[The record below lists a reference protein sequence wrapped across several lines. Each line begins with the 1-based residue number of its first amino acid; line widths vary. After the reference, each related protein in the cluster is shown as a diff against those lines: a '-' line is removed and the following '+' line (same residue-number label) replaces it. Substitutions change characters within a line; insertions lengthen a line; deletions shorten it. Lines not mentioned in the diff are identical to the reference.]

1 MMSTAD
7 DRIDRS
13 TRAAAHPWSGA
24 APGRWKAPRG
34 TRWDRRSRMRVGR
47 ATAVIGVA
55 VLALAACGG
64 SGSGASGSS
73 GTSASS
79 TPAPTPATAAGSG
92 SLTPPGTHL
101 RFGKAATAGWVPTSL
116 DTGSGAHKALK
127 LQVTVTSVEKG
138 TIADFKNVRLKAA
151 ERSSTPYYVKVR
163 IKALGSTPPSGTNDD
178 PDVILDAVDDRGQ
191 QQSNIIFLGTFSRC
205 DDARP
210 PKPFANEKSYDSCLT
225 YLMPGGGSIQK
236 VQWNSGPSKA
246 NEVTPYFEK
255 PIVWAA
261 S

>member
-1 MMSTAD
+1 MRAG
-7 DRIDRS
+7 
-13 TRAAAHPWSGA
+13 RAAAGIGA
-24 APGRWKAPRG
+24 AA
-34 TRWDRRSRMRVGR
+34 
-47 ATAVIGVA
+47 
-55 VLALAACGG
+55 LALAACGG

-73 GTSASS
+73 GTSA
-79 TPAPTPATAAGSG
+79 TPTPTAVAAAGSG

-101 RFGKAATAGWVPTSL
+101 GFGKAATAGWVPTSL

-127 LQVTVTSVEKG
+127 LQVTVVSVEKG
-138 TIADFKNVRLKAA
+138 TIADFKNVRLKAT

-163 IKALGSTPPSGTNDD
+163 IKALGSTPPSGANDD
-178 PDVILDAVDDRGQ
+178 PDVIVDAVDDRGQ

-210 PKPFANEKSYDSCLT
+210 PKPFANGKSYDSCLT

>member
-1 MMSTAD
+1 MRAG
-7 DRIDRS
+7 
-13 TRAAAHPWSGA
+13 RAAAG
-24 APGRWKAPRG
+24 
-34 TRWDRRSRMRVGR
+34 
-47 ATAVIGVA
+47 IGVA

-73 GTSASS
+73 ASA
-79 TPAPTPATAAGSG
+79 TPTPTVAAAAGSG
-92 SLTPPGTHL
+92 GLTPPGTHL

-151 ERSSTPYYVKVR
+151 ERNATPYYVKVR
-163 IKALGSTPPSGTNDD
+163 IKALGSTPPSGADDD
-178 PDVILDAVDDRGQ
+178 PDVTLDAVDDRGQ
-191 QQSNIIFLGTFSRC
+191 QQGNIIFLGAFPRC

-210 PKPFANEKSYDSCLT
+210 PKPFANGKSYESCLT
-225 YLMPGGGSIQK
+225 YLMPGGGSIQR

-246 NEVTPYFEK
+246 NEVTPYFDK